1 MLLAG
6 PRTTFMKFSSSQFRH
21 EDLLEDQILHVMPY
35 SVSNIFAIKLN
46 KKVKKELLFLG
57 NYAGIKNNNLVDLD
71 RIFFPFHSLG
81 SKAASA

>member
-1 MLLAG
+1 
-6 PRTTFMKFSSSQFRH
+6 MKFSSSQFRH
-21 EDLLEDQILHVMPY
+21 EDLSEDQILHVMPY

-71 RIFFPFHSLG
+71 RIFFPFHSLD